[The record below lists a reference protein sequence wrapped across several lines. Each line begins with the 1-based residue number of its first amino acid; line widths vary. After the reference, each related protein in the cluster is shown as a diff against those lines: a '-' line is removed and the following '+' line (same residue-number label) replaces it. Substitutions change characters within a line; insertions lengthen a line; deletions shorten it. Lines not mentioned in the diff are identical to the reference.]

1 MTKRKLPELPGVYPA
16 PPVRGWTWGWF
27 TKFLSKALLT
37 MTKEPEIRPCARMA
51 DNELAAVHPAHFHLN
66 KWHYTW
72 QWHCSKYEH
81 GAALSSR
88 SSRCHINYL
97 NLQKISSSI
106 PPRPYPVP
114 EGLESALVLLI
125 RAETRLWSQWKSEKR
140 KTSRMNYFPSNLF
153 FSNRWISRPHACLFL
168 PCRSLIWLE
177 IMAGEGSRVC
187 AVNQLC
193 KDCDHNTLFAMI
205 ANWQQYTILI
215 AFLDEL
221 KLN

>member
-1 MTKRKLPELPGVYPA
+1 MTKGPTIHRS
-16 PPVRGWTWGWF
+16 T
-27 TKFLSKALLT
+27 
-37 MTKEPEIRPCARMA
+37 RMA

-140 KTSRMNYFPSNLF
+140 KTSRMNYFLSNLF
-153 FSNRWISRPHACLFL
+153 FSNDSFSQSHACLFL
-168 PCRSLIWLE
+168 PCQSLIELQ
-177 IMAGEGSRVC
+177 IMAGERSRVSV
-187 AVNQLC
+187 VNQL
-193 KDCDHNTLFAMI
+193 
-205 ANWQQYTILI
+205 
-215 AFLDEL
+215 
-221 KLN
+221 

>member
-1 MTKRKLPELPGVYPA
+1 MTKGPTIHR
-16 PPVRGWTWGWF
+16 
-27 TKFLSKALLT
+27 S
-37 MTKEPEIRPCARMA
+37 ARMA

-81 GAALSSR
+81 GAPLSSR

-140 KTSRMNYFPSNLF
+140 KTSRMNYFLSNLF
-153 FSNRWISRPHACLFL
+153 FCNDSFSQVSRMFIPAVSKFDLTADNGRRKVKGL
-168 PCRSLIWLE
+168 RS
-177 IMAGEGSRVC
+177 
-187 AVNQLC
+187 
-193 KDCDHNTLFAMI
+193 
-205 ANWQQYTILI
+205 
-215 AFLDEL
+215 
-221 KLN
+221 

>member
-1 MTKRKLPELPGVYPA
+1 MTKRKLPEQPGPSQLPRPGMDLRLVYKVSLKGPSYHDKG
-16 PPVRGWTWGWF
+16 PNDSR
-27 TKFLSKALLT
+27 S
-37 MTKEPEIRPCARMA
+37 ARMA

-81 GAALSSR
+81 GAPLSSR

-140 KTSRMNYFPSNLF
+140 KTSRMNYFLSNLF
-153 FSNRWISRPHACLFL
+153 FCNDSFPQSHACLFL
-168 PCRSLIWLE
+168 LCQSLIQLQ
-177 IMAGEGSRVC
+177 IMADVRSRVC
-187 AVNQLC
+187 AVNQLYEVN
-193 KDCDHNTLFAMI
+193 DACDHNTSCTDS
-205 ANWQQYTILI
+205 ANWQ
-215 AFLDEL
+215 
-221 KLN
+221 K